1 MVIQFDIKTF
11 TEYCIDDETLQSYGV
26 ANPFGLDIMIHD
38 NEVDLIEK
46 ELTHPRIFSYVKPYV
61 LYNGDKYVITPS
73 HIKVMNKKYKVRKT
87 LCGRVDEVLED
98 ITDRLEDETKSI
110 IMFAP
115 VRYVVWTTNK
125 ANPVKFNWSFYYAE
139 INGETY

>member
-1 MVIQFDIKTF
+1 MVVQFDIKTF

-26 ANPFGLDIMIHD
+26 ANPFGLDVMIHD

-61 LYNGDKYVITPS
+61 LYREDKYVTKPKY
-73 HIKVMNKKYKVRKT
+73 IKVMNKKHRMVET
-87 LCGRVDEVLED
+87 IHSPIETVLDGIYD
-98 ITDRLEDETKSI
+98 ILKDETKSI

-125 ANPVKFNWSFYYAE
+125 ANPVKFNWAFHYAE
-139 INGETY
+139 ITGETY